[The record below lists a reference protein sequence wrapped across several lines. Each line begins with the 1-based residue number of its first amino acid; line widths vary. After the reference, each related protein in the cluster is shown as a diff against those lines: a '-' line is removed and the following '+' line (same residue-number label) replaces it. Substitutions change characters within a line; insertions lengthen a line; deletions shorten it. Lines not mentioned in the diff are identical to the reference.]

1 MELKL
6 RKLQATDLFTMVKI
20 LNKVGIKQ
28 IKDAIDLNEINEVRK
43 KLAESGDNNKDNSVT
58 TLGLNIIT
66 SVVGVIFENLPSV
79 ENDLYAF
86 VGSVA
91 GMKAKD
97 VSTMDIGEFMD
108 LVISIVTKDE
118 FKDFFSRASK
128 LIK

>member
-20 LNKVGIKQ
+20 LNKVGIRQ

-43 KLAESGDNNKDNSVT
+43 KLAESDDNNKDNSVT

-79 ENDLYAF
+79 ENDLYTF

-91 GMKAKD
+91 GMKPKD

-108 LVISIVTKDE
+108 LVIAIVQKDE

>member
-1 MELKL
+1 MEL

-20 LNKVGIKQ
+20 LNKVGIKK

-43 KLAESGDNNKDNSVT
+43 KLAESDNKDNSVI
-58 TLGLNIIT
+58 TLGLNIVT

-91 GMKAKD
+91 GIKAKD
-97 VSTMDIGEFMD
+97 VATMDIGEFMD
-108 LVISIVTKDE
+108 LVISIVQKDE
-118 FKDFFSRASK
+118 FKDFFNRASK

>member
-1 MELKL
+1 MEL

-28 IKDAIDLNEINEVRK
+28 IKNAIDFDEINEVRK
-43 KLAESGDNNKDNSVT
+43 KLAESGNNNTDNSVS

-79 ENDLYAF
+79 ESDLYTF

-91 GMKAKD
+91 GMKPKD
-97 VSTMDIGEFMD
+97 VSTMAIGDFMD
-108 LVISIVTKDE
+108 LVIAIATKDE
-118 FKDFFSRASK
+118 FKDFFKRASK

>member
-1 MELKL
+1 MEL

-20 LNKVGIKQ
+20 LNKVGIKK
-28 IKDAIDLNEINEVRK
+28 IKDAIDLNEISEVRK
-43 KLAESGDNNKDNSVT
+43 KLAESDNKDASVT
-58 TLGLNIIT
+58 TLGLNIVT

-91 GMKAKD
+91 SMKAKD
-97 VSTMDIGEFMD
+97 VATMDIGEFMD
-108 LVISIVTKDE
+108 LVIAIVQKDE

>member
-1 MELKL
+1 MEL

-20 LNKVGIKQ
+20 LNKVGIKK
-28 IKDAIDLNEINEVRK
+28 IKDAIDLNEIREVKK
-43 KLAESGDNNKDNSVT
+43 KLAESDNKDASVI
-58 TLGLNIIT
+58 TLGLNIVT

-91 GMKAKD
+91 GIKAKD
-97 VSTMDIGEFMD
+97 VATMDIGEFMD
-108 LVISIVTKDE
+108 LVISIVQKDE
-118 FKDFFSRASK
+118 FKDFFNRASK